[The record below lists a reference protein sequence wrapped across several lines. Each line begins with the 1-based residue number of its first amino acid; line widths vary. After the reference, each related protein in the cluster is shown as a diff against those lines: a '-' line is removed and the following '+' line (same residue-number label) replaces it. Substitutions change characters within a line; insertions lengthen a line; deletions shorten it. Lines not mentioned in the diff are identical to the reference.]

1 MNVIMS
7 LSIQDI
13 RKNLK
18 ETHPIVNRNVAGI
31 DIPLTSEELE
41 LWLDEQA
48 EILFNNEHG
57 WKEFRST
64 RDHLLT
70 TSDWTQITDAP
81 VNSAAWAKYRQ
92 ELRDLPATIDHPTN
106 VKWPEPPK

>member
-1 MNVIMS
+1 MS

-18 ETHPIVNRNVAGI
+18 KDHPVVNRNIDGI

-57 WKEFRST
+57 WNEFRST
-64 RDHLLT
+64 RNHLLSA
-70 TSDWTQITDAP
+70 SDWTQVPDAS

-92 ELRDLPATIDHPTN
+92 KLRDLPSTIDNPSN
-106 VKWPEPPK
+106 VEWPEPPK